1 MKRILVWHDFTIQNA
16 HMPILVI
23 SMFTRRYN
31 SWHQENTFFCF
42 PVIQVKKCV
51 IVLLIANFPIPSHS
65 FPTQN
70 SKKKEGLCLQT
81 FQERGQTSFL
91 KFQNFAP
98 PTFYL
103 SASYYMHGKIPCLFA
118 SLYYASRIWL
128 FPPSSSPN
136 QEMQNKKVC
145 TIQGWRKI
153 SKSGGRVIRQHASA
167 AAALSWSAKI
177 WGAPP
182 LPPFMLNLRMCF
194 KKAES
199 CVRTTN

>member
-1 MKRILVWHDFTIQNA
+1 MPTPSLLSARSKCYTIGCIISQMIHHPKHSNA
-16 HMPILVI
+16 YLFSNFDVYTQVVDINI
-23 SMFTRRYN
+23 F
-31 SWHQENTFFCF
+31 WCF

-51 IVLLIANFPIPSHS
+51 IVLLITNFPIPSNS
-65 FPTQN
+65 FRTQN
-70 SKKKEGLCLQT
+70 SKNQEGHYLQT
-81 FQERGQTSFL
+81 FQERGQTSFS

-145 TIQGWRKI
+145 TIQGWRK
-153 SKSGGRVIRQHASA
+153 V
-167 AAALSWSAKI
+167 
-177 WGAPP
+177 
-182 LPPFMLNLRMCF
+182 
-194 KKAES
+194 
-199 CVRTTN
+199 